1 MLIPDKSIELI
12 QKTAM
17 EAIMQSEM
25 DANEDREMAL
35 DYWEHTATDQY
46 IKNYFRGDSLSQVP
60 IFTSGLTRRVVS
72 AACQVYRKMPNY
84 STDQRYIDMSGDLWR
99 QMRLL
104 EQMTFLLGTVGLL
117 TSYNEEKSKLE
128 HSLLLFY
135 EPLFLPGEN
144 KPFGVVYQTETQG
157 STAADSMNHRYVV
170 WTEGSDNKPGL
181 HFSFDR
187 NGNIYAPH
195 NNPKME
201 NPFGDIIPV
210 TWAHRYQP
218 LRDWGGGTGA
228 IDIVNAN
235 QQLDLALTELSLAL
249 RFGAIGIRY
258 VTGVDSDE
266 LISVGPDKILVLPE
280 QATMGSLG
288 PNVSLTELIEASK
301 WMVTQAMHNNNIR
314 LRWNDEKG
322 NSPSGE
328 SLRVQEVSTQED
340 KEASKEMVWRPF
352 EQDRFQTDKRVLEVK
367 AGITIGDEFSVD
379 FVDTDVYMSPQER
392 REDWQFK
399 WENGLATKKDWFKET
414 YGNDYPDEKI
424 NEKMEE
430 ASQEAAGGQQEVEE
444 NPLLQELAAPI
455 GG

>member
-1 MLIPDKSIELI
+1 MLIPD
-12 QKTAM
+12 
-17 EAIMQSEM
+17 QSLEIVQGSAM
-25 DANEDREMAL
+25 DAILKSELDANKEREKAL
-35 DYWEHTATDQY
+35 DYWEHTSTDQY
-46 IKNYFRGDSLSQVP
+46 IKEFFRGDSLSQVP

-72 AACQVYRKMPNY
+72 AASQVYRKMPNY
-84 STDQRYIDMSGDLWR
+84 DTDSRYIEMSSDLWR

-117 TSYNEEKSKLE
+117 TSYSEEKKKLE
-128 HSLLLFY
+128 HSLLLFF
-135 EPLFLPGEN
+135 EPLFLPGSN

-157 STAADSMNHRYVV
+157 KSRVESRNHRYVV
-170 WTEGSDNKPGL
+170 WTEGVDGKPGL

-187 NGNIYAPH
+187 DGNIYAPH
-195 NNPKME
+195 NNSKMQ
-201 NPFGDIIPV
+201 NPYGDMIPI

-228 IDIVNAN
+228 MDIVKAN

-280 QATMGSLG
+280 QAAMGSLG
-288 PNVSLTELIEASK
+288 PNVSLTELIEAAK
-301 WMVTQAMHNNNIR
+301 WMVSQAMHNNNIR

-328 SLRVQEVSTQED
+328 SLRVQEISTQED

-352 EQDRFQTDKRVLEVK
+352 EHDRYEVDRRVLEVK
-367 AGITIGDEFSVD
+367 ANIKLPDDFSVD
-379 FVDTDVYMSPQER
+379 FIEPDIYLSPTER
-392 REDWQFK
+392 REEWAFK

-414 YGNDYPDEKI
+414 YGADYPDDKI
-424 NEKMEE
+424 EAKMAE
-430 ASQEAAGGQQEVEE
+430 ASQEAAGPQNEE
-444 NPLLQELAAPI
+444 TNPLLAQLAAPVS
-455 GG
+455 G

>member
-1 MLIPDKSIELI
+1 MLIPDKSIEVI

-157 STAADSMNHRYVV
+157 ATAADSMNHRYVV

-195 NNPKME
+195 N
-201 NPFGDIIPV
+201 
-210 TWAHRYQP
+210 
-218 LRDWGGGTGA
+218 
-228 IDIVNAN
+228 IVKAN

-367 AGITIGDEFSVD
+367 AGITLGDEFSVD
-379 FVDTDVYMSPQER
+379 FVDTDIYMSPQER
-392 REDWQFK
+392 REDWEFK

-414 YGNDYPDEKI
+414 YGNDYPDKKI

-430 ASQEAAGGQQEVEE
+430 ATQEASGGAEE
-444 NPLLQELAAPI
+444 ETNPLLQELAAPV

>member
-1 MLIPDKSIELI
+1 MLIQDQSLEIV
-12 QKTAM
+12 QSTAM
-17 EAIMQSEM
+17 DAILQSEL
-25 DANEDREMAL
+25 DAKKEREKAL
-35 DYWEHTATDQY
+35 DYWEHTSTDQY
-46 IKNYFRGDSLSQVP
+46 INRYFRGDSLSQVP

-84 STDQRYIDMSGDLWR
+84 DTDPKYIEMSGDLWR
-99 QMRLL
+99 KMRLL
-104 EQMTFLLGTVGLL
+104 EQMTFLLGTVGLI
-117 TSYNEEKSKLE
+117 TSYNEQKQKLE
-128 HSLLLFY
+128 HDLLLFF
-135 EPLFLPGEN
+135 EPMFLPGSD
-144 KPFGVVYQTETQG
+144 KPFGCVYQTETQG
-157 STAADSMNHRYVV
+157 STAADQNNHRYVV
-170 WTEGSDNKPGL
+170 WTEGTMAQPGL

-187 NGNIYAPH
+187 NGNVYAPH

-201 NPFGDIIPV
+201 NPYGDMIPI

-228 IDIVNAN
+228 MDIVNAN

-288 PNVSLTELIEASK
+288 PNVSLNELIEASK

-328 SLRVQEVSTQED
+328 SLRVQEISNQED

-352 EQDRFQTDKRVLEVK
+352 EHDRYEVDRRVLEVK
-367 AGITIGDEFSVD
+367 AGITLGDSMSVD
-379 FVDTDVYMSPQER
+379 FIEPDIYLSPTES
-392 REDWQFK
+392 REEWQFK
-399 WENGLATKKDWFKET
+399 WDNGLATKKDWFKQT

-424 NEKMEE
+424 EAKMEE
-430 ASQEAAGGQQEVEE
+430 AANEAAEPVAEEE
-444 NPLLQELAAPI
+444 NPLLAQLAAPVN
-455 GG
+455 G